1 MRFPIASKG
10 LKSLSHTTRKPK
22 TWKEVIF
29 MNPKILALI
38 AGTVLSVASQVL
50 IVRGTRA

>member
-1 MRFPIASKG
+1 
-10 LKSLSHTTRKPK
+10 
-22 TWKEVIF
+22 

-50 IVRGTRA
+50 IVRGTRHDA